1 MFVARL
7 ATLAAAVLCVAF
19 TADAKT
25 LRWASQGDALTLDPH
40 SQNEGPTTAMN
51 SHVYEGLISRDPK
64 LVKVPGLA
72 VSWKPISA
80 DTWEFK
86 LRPDVKFSDGTPFT
100 ADDVVFSYNRAL
112 APTSDFRAY
121 ISSIKEVKAIDPLT
135 VHIVTNG
142 PNPILPDYTTSI
154 LIMSKAWSEAHNVT
168 KPQSFKDKEETFA
181 VRNAMGTGPYVVK
194 QRDPDVRTVLAKNP
208 A

>member
-19 TADAKT
+19 AADAKT

-72 VSWKPISA
+72 TSWKPISA

-154 LIMSKAWSEAHNVT
+154 LIMSKAWS
-168 KPQSFKDKEETFA
+168 
-181 VRNAMGTGPYVVK
+181 
-194 QRDPDVRTVLAKNP
+194 
-208 A
+208 

>member
-7 ATLAAAVLCVAF
+7 AAF
-19 TADAKT
+19 TAAALSVISVAEAKT
-25 LRWASQGDALTLDPH
+25 LRWASQGDALTLDPY

-51 SHVYEGLISRDPK
+51 THFYDPLISRDPK
-64 LVKVPGLA
+64 LAKVPGLA
-72 VSWKPISA
+72 LSWKPISPVI
-80 DTWEFK
+80 WEFK

-112 APTSDFRAY
+112 APSSDFRAY

-135 VHIVTNG
+135 VHIVTDG

-154 LIMSKAWSEAHNVT
+154 LIMSKACLSYT
-168 KPQSFKDKEETFA
+168 SPS
-181 VRNAMGTGPYVVK
+181 P
-194 QRDPDVRTVLAKNP
+194 RDRQKSRMPSSA
-208 A
+208 